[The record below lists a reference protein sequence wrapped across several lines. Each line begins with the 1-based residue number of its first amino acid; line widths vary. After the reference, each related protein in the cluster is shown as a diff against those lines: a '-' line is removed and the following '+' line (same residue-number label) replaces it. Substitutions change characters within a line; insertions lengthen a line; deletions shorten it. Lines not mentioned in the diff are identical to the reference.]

1 VAAAGERPRRGARRQ
16 AEKAK
21 SWITG
26 CSGPSSDSRPALYR
40 LFGPYRG
47 DFLGDYGETAEHIRT
62 ECRADRDLCRIAPAG
77 DQHSADARDV
87 VPCIKGMPRTA
98 EIGFE
103 PSREIHWRV
112 RDRHANIAQIARAV
126 PRRDVHA
133 ATKRDCQ
140 VSEVP
145 ADAGAIAVSLPRR
158 PGAARMFVAKRN
170 VVVNVIT
177 DGLNPAP
184 AEWGFPE
191 QRLCDLGQPVGFAV
205 AAAQ

>member
-1 VAAAGERPRRGARRQ
+1 MAAAGERPRRGARRQ

-26 CSGPSSDSRPALYR
+26 CSGPSSDSRPALHR

-103 PSREIHWRV
+103 FAAPKRHSFTVEPATYVPCSCCWDIPRSRAPSGIW
-112 RDRHANIAQIARAV
+112 ALKSM
-126 PRRDVHA
+126 P
-133 ATKRDCQ
+133 
-140 VSEVP
+140 S
-145 ADAGAIAVSLPRR
+145 S
-158 PGAARMFVAKRN
+158 
-170 VVVNVIT
+170 
-177 DGLNPAP
+177 
-184 AEWGFPE
+184 
-191 QRLCDLGQPVGFAV
+191 PV
-205 AAAQ
+205 